1 MTDPMNEKIDVV
13 ETEADEET
21 EYGPEIGDPDYWI
34 EEGGDGYDGEVKS
47 GESGFID
54 VSEYGDEVFG
64 LEAGDYE
71 MDAVELQ
78 RTLSAMSERSYMAP
92 AEDGGVV
99 LFAQDS
105 FCYIDV
111 NDVDLEASRAE
122 VTVRKG
128 ELDEGVLESDESVS
142 QGFFERVKSEV
153 EVGEEE
159 KERQRLRQA
168 S

>member
-1 MTDPMNEKIDVV
+1 MADPLNEDIDVIK
-13 ETEADEET
+13 TEAEAET
-21 EYGPEIGDPDYWI
+21 EYGPEIGDPDYWV
-34 EEGGDGYDGEVKS
+34 EEGSDRYDS
-47 GESGFID
+47 GSESAESGFVD
-54 VSEYGDEVFG
+54 VSEYGDDVFG

-78 RTLSAMSERSYMAP
+78 RTLSAISDRAYMAP

-99 LFAQDS
+99 LFAQES

-111 NDVDLEASRAE
+111 NDLDVDSSTAE

-128 ELDEGVLESDESVS
+128 ELNEGVLEPGDDDP
-142 QGFFERVKSEV
+142 QGFFQRVKDEV

-159 KERQRLRQA
+159 KDRQRLREA

>member
-1 MTDPMNEKIDVV
+1 MVDPLNEEIDVI
-13 ETEADEET
+13 ETEGDSET
-21 EYGPEIGDPDYWI
+21 EYGPEVGDPNYWI
-34 EEGGDGYDGEVKS
+34 EEDGERYDGGVES
-47 GESGFID
+47 AESGFVD
-54 VSEYGDEVFG
+54 FSEYGDEVFG

-78 RTLSAMSERSYMAP
+78 RTLSAMSDRSYMAP

-128 ELDEGVLESDESVS
+128 ELDESILEPGEPVS
-142 QGFFERVKSEV
+142 QGFFERVKDEV
-153 EVGEEE
+153 DVGEEE
-159 KERQRLRQA
+159 RERQRLRQA
-168 S
+168 N